1 MGQKTNPIGFR
12 VGISKPWL
20 SKWFS
25 SRNYADWLHEDIKFR
40 TLIKKRLYSMGVSHI
55 DIERAAT
62 KVKVTIFTS
71 RPGLVIGKKGSGIDQ
86 LRGELQ
92 KESKNEIFLNIQEI
106 RKAELDAQLVAE
118 NIALQLQRRV
128 AFRRVMKKSVQMTM
142 KFGAKGIKIMCSGRL
157 AGAEIARREWYRE
170 GRVPLHTLRANID
183 YGVAESLTTYG
194 IIGVRVWI
202 YKGDVVIN

>member
-1 MGQKTNPIGFR
+1 MGQKTHPIGFR
-12 VGISKPWL
+12 VGISKPWM
-20 SKWFS
+20 SKWFA
-25 SRNYADWLHEDIKFR
+25 SRNYAEWLHEDIKFR
-40 TLIKKRLYSMGVSHI
+40 TLIKKRLFTMGISHI

-62 KVKVTIFTS
+62 KVKITIHTS

-86 LRGELQ
+86 LRAELQ
-92 KESKNEIFLNIQEI
+92 KMTTNEVFLNIQEI

-128 AFRRVMKKSVQMTM
+128 AFRRAMKKCVQMTM
-142 KFGAKGIKIMCSGRL
+142 KFGAKGIKVMCSGRL

-170 GRVPLHTLRANID
+170 GQVPLHTLRANID
-183 YGVAESLTTYG
+183 YGFAEALTTYG
-194 IIGVRVWI
+194 IIGVRIWI